1 MFSEASV
8 NHSVHRA
15 GESPGWRPPSLL
27 DGDIPLL
34 LTSSGSHC
42 SGRYAFYW
50 NAFSC
55 RIKFIVVH
63 CFHLLFQKPLKF
75 GNEIKDCSDHLFLT
89 GFEETW
95 LSFVFLDFFN
105 NCLSTVNFDLSLES
119 LKFDVEKIVCII
131 SQTYV

>member
-34 LTSSGSHC
+34 LTSSSGHC
-42 SGRYAFYW
+42 SGR
-50 NAFSC
+50 
-55 RIKFIVVH
+55 FIVVH

-75 GNEIKDCSDHLFLT
+75 GNEIKDCSDHLFLIS
-89 GFEETW
+89 GFKETW

-119 LKFDVEKIVCII
+119 VKFDVEKIVCII

>member
-15 GESPGWRPPSLL
+15 GSLPDGDPIPSGWRSPGWRPPSPL
-27 DGDIPLL
+27 DGDPPLL
-34 LTSSGSHC
+34 LTSSGGHC

-55 RIKFIVVH
+55 RIKSIVVH

-75 GNEIKDCSDHLFLT
+75 GNEMKDYSDHLFST
-89 GFEETW
+89 GFKGTW
-95 LSFVFLDFFN
+95 LSFVFHLVFKA
-105 NCLSTVNFDLSLES
+105 V
-119 LKFDVEKIVCII
+119 I
-131 SQTYV
+131 